1 MHNCD
6 WTQVEEESEKDEVG
20 NPKNELG
27 WKWCCPIDVH
37 L

>member
-1 MHNCD
+1 MELRSMHNCD

-27 WKWCCPIDVH
+27 
-37 L
+37 